1 MSLLRRLFGG
11 FPRAAGELARR
22 RPAKVGW
29 LTVEAKSSVVYY
41 PPERIRSADTNR
53 THAKS
58 AARCPAIIG
67 MESRYFMIRCPFDL
81 QLRFSRTE
89 DGAPSVVN
97 ALGAASPVRRAKLAE
112 LVMMTSEAE
121 WRYPDRPT
129 IQITL
134 PYLFIADDPVYLTQT
149 DAFMDYRATPLPGT
163 IFGGRFPIHI
173 WPRPLMWAF
182 EWREPDKDLI
192 LRRGE
197 PWFYVQFETE
207 APGQAVQL
215 VEAER
220 TTALMTY
227 VEEIG
232 GAVNYVNQTFSLF
245 GEARR
250 RRPDRLLFPKRR

>member
-1 MSLLRRLFGG
+1 MTWLRRAFRRL
-11 FPRAAGELARR
+11 PRAAVALG
-22 RPAKVGW
+22 RPRPVKVGW
-29 LTVEAKSSVVYY
+29 LTVEAKSSVIYF
-41 PPERIRSADTNR
+41 PPERIRSADTDR

-81 QLRFSRTE
+81 RLRFSRTE

-112 LVMMTSEAE
+112 LVMMTSESE

-149 DAFMDYRATPLPGT
+149 DAFMDYRETQLPGT

-182 EWREPDKDLI
+182 EWREPEKDLL
-192 LRRGE
+192 LRRGD
-197 PWFYVQFETE
+197 PWFYVQFETN
-207 APGQAVQL
+207 APEQAVQL

-220 TTALMTY
+220 TAALTTY

-245 GEARR
+245 SEARR
-250 RRPDRLLFPKRR
+250 RRPDRLLVPKRR